1 MREIIGRTGRQNWWD
16 NWTELTSIFLAH
28 VEGDLAAARATVSL
42 HESVRGRRW
51 MALVDGELSFEAG
64 ELELAEELLAFARAT
79 PRSGPGGATDRGFSL
94 GLAARVAARR
104 GDPEGAADLISQL
117 AATIEVLPKERQIT
131 FSDTWHGALVAA
143 CQSGMSLEQVRDLER
158 LLGTRPEP
166 TGHQGDPG
174 WPPHLQG
181 AMAELAGD
189 LDEAIVQYTAAAT
202 QTGWRRSVPA
212 KADALMGLARSQ
224 LLAGDHEAAKRSAG
238 QALNLLDRWTGW
250 RREEAK
256 ALVRRLQGAGSPSR
270 DGDLTPR
277 EREVAALVAEGLSNG
292 EIGKR
297 LYISTKTASVHV
309 SSILRKLAMSN
320 RSEIA
325 AWAVRTGIGGPPTR

>member
-1 MREIIGRTGRQNWWD
+1 
-16 NWTELTSIFLAH
+16 
-28 VEGDLAAARATVSL
+28 
-42 HESVRGRRW
+42 
-51 MALVDGELSFEAG
+51 
-64 ELELAEELLAFARAT
+64 
-79 PRSGPGGATDRGFSL
+79 
-94 GLAARVAARR
+94 
-104 GDPEGAADLISQL
+104 
-117 AATIEVLPKERQIT
+117 
-131 FSDTWHGALVAA
+131 
-143 CQSGMSLEQVRDLER
+143 
-158 LLGTRPEP
+158 
-166 TGHQGDPG
+166 
-174 WPPHLQG
+174 
-181 AMAELAGD
+181 
-189 LDEAIVQYTAAAT
+189 
-202 QTGWRRSVPA
+202 
-212 KADALMGLARSQ
+212 MGLARSQ